1 MRLVLIAFSIVM
13 LYIRKVLLKRY
24 ANTKERGKKVYNSKA
39 YYGATF
45 LEREDLKETNINH
58 RIELEY
64 YTTKNHINRNTKEES
79 VNYGI
84 EIIKKEYKDDKIDTE
99 TNNREYISNNAE
111 KVIEIIETLKR
122 HTVTPIGLN
131 DVLDDLLKAN

>member
-1 MRLVLIAFSIVM
+1 M
-13 LYIRKVLLKRY
+13 
-24 ANTKERGKKVYNSKA
+24 YNSKA

-45 LEREDLKETNINH
+45 LEAEDLKETNINH

-64 YTTKNHINRNTKEES
+64 YTTKKYINNDAKEKFI
-79 VNYGI
+79 NYGI
-84 EIIKKEYKDDKIDTE
+84 EIIKKEYKNDKIDTE

-122 HTVTPIGLN
+122 HKVTPIGLN

>member
-1 MRLVLIAFSIVM
+1 M
-13 LYIRKVLLKRY
+13 
-24 ANTKERGKKVYNSKA
+24 YNSKA

-45 LEREDLKETNINH
+45 LEEEDLKETNINH
-58 RIELEY
+58 KIELEY
-64 YTTKNHINRNTKEES
+64 YTTRNHTNENVKEES

-84 EIIKKEYKDDKIDTE
+84 EIIKKEYKNDKVNTE
-99 TNNREYISNNAE
+99 KNNREYISNNAE

-122 HTVTPIGLN
+122 HKVTPIGLN

>member
-1 MRLVLIAFSIVM
+1 MYCIF
-13 LYIRKVLLKRY
+13 RKVFIKNCT
-24 ANTKERGKKVYNSKA
+24 NTKERGKTVYNSKA

-45 LEREDLKETNINH
+45 LEAEDLKETNINH

-64 YTTKNHINRNTKEES
+64 YTTKKYINNDAKEKFI
-79 VNYGI
+79 NYGI
-84 EIIKKEYKDDKIDTE
+84 EIIKKEYKNDKIDTE

-122 HTVTPIGLN
+122 HKVTPIGLN